1 MVQQGKPRGQGRRS
15 PGAGSSVPAARYRRP
30 VPPAAPTPA
39 DAAAC
44 AAERAGVDVR
54 LLERPPDLAEAHR
67 LLARVWGGEPDV
79 GPDLLRAVGFAGG
92 YVAGAHRDG
101 TLVGVS
107 VALVGWHP
115 ADPAPHLHSHVTGAA
130 PEAQGGGI
138 GFALKQHQRAWAL
151 AQGFG
156 EVVWTYDPLLRRNA
170 WFNLARLGAG
180 AAGYLVDF
188 YGDMLDPVNAG
199 QGSDRL
205 LVRWR
210 LDSSAARAAATGR
223 PVAAGAAGLPAGGA
237 APARVLLAV
246 GDDGEPVPG
255 PGGTEEGHGPLLC
268 GIPPDVEALRRSD
281 PAAARRWRAAVR
293 AALGERLGAG
303 WRIAGFDRGGWYVL
317 VDDQQDEETPWS

>member
-1 MVQQGKPRGQGRRS
+1 MF
-15 PGAGSSVPAARYRRP
+15 VPAARYRRP

-39 DAAAC
+39 DAAARASD
-44 AAERAGVDVR
+44 AAQRASVHVR
-54 LLERPPDLAEAHR
+54 SLERPPDLVEAYR

-79 GPDLLRAVGFAGG
+79 GPDLLRAIGFAGG

-107 VALVGWHP
+107 VALVGWHHG
-115 ADPAPHLHSHVTGAA
+115 DPAPHLHSHVTGTA
-130 PEAQGGGI
+130 PETQGRGV

-156 EVVWTYDPLLRRNA
+156 TVVWTYDPLLRRNA

-180 AAGYLVDF
+180 APEYLVDF

-210 LDSSAARAAATGR
+210 LDSPAATAAAAGR
-223 PVAAGAAGLPAGGA
+223 PVAVGGPAG
-237 APARVLLAV
+237 PARVLLAV

-255 PGGTEEGHGPLLC
+255 PAGTDEERGPLLC

-293 AALGERLGAG
+293 ATLGERLGAG
-303 WRIAGFDRGGWYVL
+303 WRIAGFDRAGWYVL
-317 VDDQQDEETPWS
+317 VDDEEAPWS